1 MKASNRT
8 FEIIDKKY
16 KARVVDY
23 VKYLDA
29 LSQKTE
35 AQAQFNRA
43 IGALKISYARYY
55 YFAGYDVKEFIK

>member
-16 KARVVDY
+16 KARIVDY

-29 LSQKTE
+29 LTQKTE

-43 IGALKISYARYY
+43 MGALKISYARYY
-55 YFAGYDVKEFIK
+55 YFAGHDVKEYIK